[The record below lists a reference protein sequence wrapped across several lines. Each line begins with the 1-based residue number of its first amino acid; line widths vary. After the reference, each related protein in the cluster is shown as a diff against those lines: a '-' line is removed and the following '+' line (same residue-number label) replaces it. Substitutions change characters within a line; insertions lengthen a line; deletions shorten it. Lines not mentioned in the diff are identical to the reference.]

1 MKLNLF
7 SGRANLPLAKA
18 VAAGLGIELGSCTV
32 EDFPDG
38 ELQVE
43 IDEDVQGKDVYVIQ
57 PTCPPVANHL
67 LELLL
72 LADSCKRCGAA
83 RLTGV
88 IPYFG
93 YARQDRRLR
102 GKEPVA
108 ARLLADLLSTRFDR
122 IITLDLHTAAIEGFF
137 AIPVEHLTAVPL
149 LAKRIKE
156 EISSDSTIV
165 APDLGAIKL
174 AHRYADYLELP
185 VTYAHKLRISGDTVE
200 VRQLIGEVKGCLP
213 VLVDDMISTGGTM
226 VAAVEA
232 LLEQDCL
239 PEVVIVATHGL
250 LVGDAIEQLGSLPIK
265 ALVTTDSIRQSEK
278 GSLPWEV
285 ISISQ
290 LLADAIRQTSLGES
304 RGQK

>member
-1 MKLNLF
+1 
-7 SGRANLPLAKA
+7 
-18 VAAGLGIELGSCTV
+18 
-32 EDFPDG
+32 
-38 ELQVE
+38 
-43 IDEDVQGKDVYVIQ
+43 
-57 PTCPPVANHL
+57 
-67 LELLL
+67 
-72 LADSCKRCGAA
+72 
-83 RLTGV
+83 V